1 MNNFSFYWQYYLFL
15 YSNHLIIILKS
26 LIYIGLI
33 FSFILN
39 SFGYIILFEQQRFEA
54 SLEMKEKIAS
64 SYLLDELTFITI
76 EKKADSPKLNWK
88 DDNEFELDGKMFDVV
103 KKTES
108 SDSIFIYCINDI
120 KEESIVKSLL
130 KYYDDL
136 ANRKQNSPAQKRIL
150 HNIITF
156 ALLNNAISVV
166 RSDRI
171 ISDYFAER
179 ELYDSIKLPIPTPPP
194 INLS

>member
-1 MNNFSFYWQYYLFL
+1 MNNFSFYWQYFLFL
-15 YSNHLIIILKS
+15 YSNHLKIILKS

-54 SLEMKEKIAS
+54 GLEMRERIAS
-64 SYLLDELTFITI
+64 SFLLDELTLITVD
-76 EKKADSPKLNWK
+76 KKNDTPNLNWK
-88 DDNEFELDGKMFDVV
+88 DDNEFELNGKMFDVV
-103 KKTES
+103 KKSES
-108 SDSIFIYCINDI
+108 SDSIFIYYINDI
-120 KEESIVKSLL
+120 KEESIVKNLL

-150 HNIITF
+150 HNIINF
-156 ALLNNAISVV
+156 ALLNNAVSVV
-166 RSDRI
+166 RRDKI

-179 ELYDSIKLPIPTPPP
+179 ELYDSMKLPIPTPPP